1 MRFVGG
7 VSRKPQC
14 SALVEF
20 FIDFPVKSGD
30 HSGMFIRTK
39 TTPYGKT
46 RVQIV
51 QSIRSGSQVTQ
62 RVVRHVG
69 TADSD
74 EQLRQLRVLGRTIIE
89 ELNQAASPQQS
100 LLTPKQHAELYEHSR
115 AALLASRQARKP
127 VSFGVDVSDCREI
140 ARVGAGVREAMSE
153 LIRQLGWDQ
162 LLGARR
168 HSANQILRELI
179 LGRLS
184 QPLSKRA
191 TVRDLKEHDEV
202 PLNLDYVYRTMDQ
215 LDDGLIGKIKKQSLE
230 SAQTLY
236 DEPISVVFYDTTTL
250 AFASERED
258 EDPQEEKSTDKS
270 ADKQA
275 AKPATEADPGIR
287 YKGYSKDGKPHRVQV
302 MLALLVNPDGI
313 PMGYE
318 LFPGNTVEITTLITA
333 IEQLQQNH
341 PGVRFTLVAD
351 AGLISANNEA
361 LLQARNIPSL
371 LGARLKAQKAP
382 VREWILEED
391 GFLPWEGQD
400 KPGKPNKSGKP
411 KRVERY
417 KVRTMDQDKNQH
429 KGKDPEKD
437 NNKAR
442 LIVTHCD
449 RRARKDARLRD
460 RQIARLKR
468 RLEHNGSPASLSQ
481 RGSARFLS
489 FPDGQVQLNEA
500 KINEATRWDG
510 LHGLQ
515 AWGLDDSDPR
525 ALIRQY
531 RRRWEIE
538 ACFRTNKHDLKI
550 RPIFHWKPRRIRGHI
565 AICYMA
571 FCCLQHLRHR
581 LAIRGTPMSPAAI
594 RRALNSLQFSL
605 LEHNKTRQQFA
616 MPSKTTAEASRIYR
630 CLGLKWNESPF
641 PVPVKE
647 RTSRKTS
654 NPKSRPPT

>member
-1 MRFVGG
+1 
-7 VSRKPQC
+7 
-14 SALVEF
+14 
-20 FIDFPVKSGD
+20 
-30 HSGMFIRTK
+30 MFIRTK
-39 TTPYGKT
+39 TATSSGRT

-51 QSIRSGSQVTQ
+51 QSVRDGPRVNQ

-74 EQLRQLRVLGRTIIE
+74 EQLRQLRLLGRTLIE
-89 ELNQAASPQQS
+89 ALNQAASPQQS

-115 AALLASRQARKP
+115 AALLEARQARKP
-127 VSFGVDVSDCREI
+127 VSFGVDVADCRET

-153 LIRQLGWDQ
+153 LYRQLGWEG

-168 HSANQILRELI
+168 HSGNQILKELV
-179 LGRLS
+179 LARLS
-184 QPLSKRA
+184 PPLSKRA

-215 LDDGLIGKIKKQSLE
+215 LDDSLIGKIKKRSLE
-230 SAQTLY
+230 AAQTLY

-258 EDPQEEKSTDKS
+258 EAPREEKPKD
-270 ADKQA
+270 
-275 AKPATEADPGIR
+275 KPADPSVDQRTSPPATDPGIR
-287 YKGYSKDGKPHRVQV
+287 YKGVSKDGKGHRVQV
-302 MLALLVNPDGI
+302 MLALLVNADGI

-351 AGLISANNEA
+351 AGLISAKNEA
-361 LLQARNIPSL
+361 LLRDRNIPYL
-371 LGARLKAQKAP
+371 MGARLKGHKAEIK
-382 VREWILEED
+382 EWVLDED
-391 GFLPWEGQD
+391 GWLPWEAKA
-400 KPGKPNKSGKP
+400 KPARANQP
-411 KRVERY
+411 KRVTRY
-417 KVRTMDQDKNQH
+417 KVRTVDQDKEKHRNRDNEQDPDKNQR
-429 KGKDPEKD
+429 
-437 NNKAR
+437 KAR

-460 RQIARLKR
+460 RQIARLKK
-468 RLEHNGSPASLSQ
+468 RLEKSGTPASLSPS
-481 RGSARFLS
+481 GSARFLS
-489 FPDGQVQLNEA
+489 FPHGQVQLNEA
-500 KINEATRWDG
+500 RIAEAARWDG
-510 LHGLQ
+510 LHGIQ
-515 AWGLDDSDPR
+515 AWGLDDQDPKS
-525 ALIRQY
+525 LIRQY

-550 RPIFHWKPRRIRGHI
+550 RPVFHWKPRRIRAHI

-581 LAIRGTPMSPAAI
+581 LAVRGHPMSPDAI
-594 RRALNSLQFSL
+594 RRALNGLQFSL
-605 LEHNKTRQQFA
+605 LAHKKTGKQFA

-630 CLGLKWNESPF
+630 CLGLTWNESPF

-647 RTSRKTS
+647 RKSRKPSTPTA
-654 NPKSRPPT
+654 NKPPP

>member
-1 MRFVGG
+1 
-7 VSRKPQC
+7 
-14 SALVEF
+14 
-20 FIDFPVKSGD
+20 
-30 HSGMFIRTK
+30 MFIRTK

-51 QSIRSGSQVTQ
+51 KSVRSGAQVTQ

-115 AALLASRQARKP
+115 AALLEAKQARKP
-127 VSFGVDVSDCREI
+127 VSFGADVSHCREL

-168 HSANQILRELI
+168 HSGHQILRELI

-202 PLNLDYVYRTMDQ
+202 PLNLDYVYQTMDH

-230 SAQTLY
+230 AAQTLY

-258 EDPQEEKSTDKS
+258 DQADEDPREEKPKDKS
-270 ADKQA
+270 ADNRS
-275 AKPATEADPGIR
+275 TDVDPGIR

-318 LFPGNTVEITTLITA
+318 RFPGNTVEITTLVTA
-333 IEQLQQNH
+333 IEQLQKNH

-351 AGLISANNEA
+351 AGLISAKNEA
-361 LLQARNIPSL
+361 LLRARNIPYL
-371 LGARLKAQKAP
+371 MGARLKAQKAP
-382 VREWILEED
+382 VKDWILDED
-391 GFLPWEGQD
+391 GWLPWET
-400 KPGKPNKSGKP
+400 PGTSNPPARANKK
-411 KRVERY
+411 KAVEHY
-417 KVRTMDQDKNQH
+417 KVRTVDPVKDKENP
-429 KGKDPEKD
+429 DKD
-437 NNKAR
+437 NKTKKAR
-442 LIVTHCD
+442 LIVTHSD

-460 RQIARLKR
+460 QQIARLTK
-468 RLEHNGSPASLSQ
+468 RLEKNTRPAALSQ

-489 FPDGQVQLNEA
+489 FPDGQVQLNET
-500 KINEATRWDG
+500 KINEAARWDG
-510 LHGLQ
+510 LHGLK
-515 AWGLDDSDPR
+515 AWGLDDQDPKS
-525 ALIRQY
+525 LIRQY

-550 RPIFHWKPRRIRGHI
+550 RPIFHWKPRRIRAHL

-581 LAIRGTPMSPAAI
+581 LAIRGTAMSPDQI
-594 RRALNSLQFSL
+594 RRALNGLQFSL
-605 LEHNKTRQQFA
+605 LEHNKTRRQFA
-616 MPSKTTAEASRIYR
+616 MPSKTTAEARRIYR
-630 CLGLKWNESPF
+630 CLGLKWNEVPF
-641 PVPVKE
+641 PVPR
-647 RTSRKTS
+647 RTRTTRKSST
-654 NPKSRPPT
+654 PKSTSPP

>member
-1 MRFVGG
+1 
-7 VSRKPQC
+7 
-14 SALVEF
+14 
-20 FIDFPVKSGD
+20 
-30 HSGMFIRTK
+30 MFIRTK
-39 TTPYGKT
+39 TATSSGRT
-46 RVQIV
+46 QVQIV
-51 QSIRSGSQVTQ
+51 QSVRDGPRVNQ

-74 EQLRQLRVLGRTIIE
+74 EQLRQLRLLGRTIIE

-115 AALLASRQARKP
+115 AALLAAKQARKP
-127 VSFGVDVSDCREI
+127 VSFGVDVSDCRET

-153 LIRQLGWDQ
+153 LYRQLGWEG

-168 HSANQILRELI
+168 HSGNQILKELV
-179 LGRLS
+179 LARLS

-215 LDDGLIGKIKKQSLE
+215 LDDSRIGKIKKRSLE
-230 SAQTLY
+230 AAQTLY
-236 DEPISVVFYDTTTL
+236 DEPISVVFYDTTPL

-258 EDPQEEKSTDKS
+258 EAPREEKPKD
-270 ADKQA
+270 
-275 AKPATEADPGIR
+275 KPADPSVDQRPPPPATDADPGIR

-351 AGLISANNEA
+351 AGLISVKNEA
-361 LLQARNIPSL
+361 LLQDRNIPYL
-371 LGARLKAQKAP
+371 MGARLKGQKAAIK
-382 VREWILEED
+382 EWVLDED
-391 GFLPWEGQD
+391 GGLPWEGAS
-400 KPGKPNKSGKP
+400 KRLSNKP
-411 KRVERY
+411 KRVARY
-417 KVRTMDQDKNQH
+417 KVRTVEPGNQ
-429 KGKDPEKD
+429 KTKEKKKA
-437 NNKAR
+437 KAR

-460 RQIARLKR
+460 RQIARLKK
-468 RLEHNGSPASLSQ
+468 RLEKSGTPASLSPS
-481 RGSARFLS
+481 GSARFLS
-489 FPDGQVQLNEA
+489 FPHGQVQLNDARMAEA
-500 KINEATRWDG
+500 ARWDG
-510 LHGLQ
+510 LHGIQ
-515 AWGLDDSDPR
+515 AWGLDDQDPKS
-525 ALIRQY
+525 LIRQY

-550 RPIFHWKPRRIRGHI
+550 RPVFHWKPRRIRAHI

-581 LAIRGTPMSPAAI
+581 LAVRGHPMSPDAI
-594 RRALNSLQFSL
+594 RRALNGLQFSL
-605 LEHNKTRQQFA
+605 LAHKKTGKQLA

-630 CLGLKWNESPF
+630 CLGLTWNESPF

-647 RTSRKTS
+647 RKSRKPSTPTA
-654 NPKSRPPT
+654 NKPPP

>member
-1 MRFVGG
+1 
-7 VSRKPQC
+7 
-14 SALVEF
+14 
-20 FIDFPVKSGD
+20 
-30 HSGMFIRTK
+30 MFIRTK
-39 TTPYGKT
+39 TSPYGKT

-51 QSIRSGSQVTQ
+51 QSVRDGTRVNQ

-74 EQLRQLRVLGRTIIE
+74 EQLRQLRLLGRTIIE
-89 ELNQAASPQQS
+89 ELDQAASPQQS

-115 AALLASRQARKP
+115 AALLEAKQARKP
-127 VSFGVDVSDCREI
+127 VSFGVAMCRT
-140 ARVGAGVREAMSE
+140 AGSGPRVGAGVREAMSE
-153 LIRQLGWDQ
+153 LYRQLGWEG

-168 HSANQILRELI
+168 HSGNHILKELV
-179 LGRLS
+179 LARLS

-215 LDDGLIGKIKKQSLE
+215 LDDSRIGNIKKQSLE
-230 SAQTLY
+230 AAQTLY

-258 EDPQEEKSTDKS
+258 EEPREAQPKD
-270 ADKQA
+270 
-275 AKPATEADPGIR
+275 KPADPSVDQRTPPPATDADPGIR

-318 LFPGNTVEITTLITA
+318 LFPGNTVEITTLVTA
-333 IEQLQQNH
+333 VEQLQTHH

-351 AGLISANNEA
+351 AGLISAKNET
-361 LLQARNIPSL
+361 LLQDRGIPYL
-371 LGARLKAQKAP
+371 MGARLKAQKA
-382 VREWILEED
+382 EIKAWILDEA
-391 GFLPWEGQD
+391 GWLPWEGAS
-400 KPGKPNKSGKP
+400 KRISNKP
-411 KRVERY
+411 KRVARY
-417 KVRTMDQDKNQH
+417 KVRTVDKDKEQAPDKN
-429 KGKDPEKD
+429 KR
-437 NNKAR
+437 KAR

-460 RQIARLKR
+460 RQIAKLKK
-468 RLEHNGSPASLSQ
+468 RLEKSGTPASLSPS
-481 RGSARFLS
+481 GPARFLS
-489 FPDGQVQLNEA
+489 FPHGQVQLNEA
-500 KINEATRWDG
+500 RMAEAARWDG
-510 LHGLQ
+510 LHGIQ
-515 AWGLDDSDPR
+515 AWGLDDQDPMS
-525 ALIRQY
+525 LIRQY

-550 RPIFHWKPRRIRGHI
+550 RPVFHWKPRRIRAHI

-581 LAIRGTPMSPAAI
+581 LAVRGTPMSPDAI
-594 RRALNSLQFSL
+594 RRALNGLQFSL
-605 LEHNKTRQQFA
+605 LAHKKTGKQFA

-630 CLGLKWNESPF
+630 CLGLTWNESPF

-647 RTSRKTS
+647 RKSRKPSTPTA
-654 NPKSRPPT
+654 NKPPP

>member
-1 MRFVGG
+1 
-7 VSRKPQC
+7 
-14 SALVEF
+14 
-20 FIDFPVKSGD
+20 
-30 HSGMFIRTK
+30 MFIRTK

-51 QSIRSGSQVTQ
+51 KSVRSGAQVTQ

-89 ELNQAASPQQS
+89 ALNQAASPQQS

-115 AALLASRQARKP
+115 AALLEAKQARKP
-127 VSFGVDVSDCREI
+127 VSFGADVSDCREL

-153 LIRQLGWDQ
+153 LIRQLGWDA

-168 HSANQILRELI
+168 HSGNQILRELI

-202 PLNLDYVYRTMDQ
+202 PLNLDYVYQTMDH

-230 SAQTLY
+230 AAQSLY

-258 EDPQEEKSTDKS
+258 DLPVEDKPKDKS
-270 ADKQA
+270 VGKGKDQPKAPSSDAHKTRAADK
-275 AKPATEADPGIR
+275 PGLR

-302 MLALLVNPDGI
+302 MLALLVNADGI

-318 LFPGNTVEITTLITA
+318 LFPGNTVEITTLVTA
-333 IEQLQQNH
+333 IEQLQKNH

-351 AGLISANNEA
+351 AGLISAKNEA
-361 LLQARNIPSL
+361 LLRARNIPYL
-371 LGARLKAQKAP
+371 MGARLKAQKAP
-382 VREWILEED
+382 VKDWILDED
-391 GFLPWEGQD
+391 GWLPWEGETKH
-400 KPGKPNKSGKP
+400 KPHKTNQV

-417 KVRTMDQDKNQH
+417 KVCTVDPDKD

-437 NNKAR
+437 QSKAR

-449 RRARKDARLRD
+449 RRARKDARLREQ
-460 RQIARLKR
+460 QIAKLKK
-468 RLEHNGSPASLSQ
+468 RLEKSGTPASLSPS
-481 RGSARFLS
+481 GPARFLS
-489 FPDGQVQLNEA
+489 FPDGQVQLNET
-500 KINEATRWDG
+500 KINQAARWDG
-510 LHGLQ
+510 RHGLK
-515 AWGLDDSDPR
+515 AWGLDDQDPTS
-525 ALIRQY
+525 LIRQY

-550 RPIFHWKPRRIRGHI
+550 RPVFHWKPRRIKAHM

-581 LAIRGTPMSPAAI
+581 LAIRGTPMSPDQI
-594 RRALNSLQFSL
+594 RRALNGLQFSL
-605 LEHNKTRQQFA
+605 LEHKTTRKQFA
-616 MPSKTTAEASRIYR
+616 MPSKTTAEARQIYR

-641 PVPVKE
+641 PVPL
-647 RTSRKTS
+647 RTRKTR
-654 NPKSRPPT
+654 KSSTLKSTSPP